1 MNGLMQWL
9 LTPISGA
16 AHHEIAP
23 WAFWHARL
31 MVLAWAIL
39 LPLGVLVARFFKI
52 MPGQGW
58 PAVRDNKTWWHA
70 HRVLQYGGMAL
81 MLAGIGLAWGN
92 ARGVS
97 QAAAWHAIL
106 GWGVLGLGL
115 MQLASAWARGSK
127 GGPTDVRLRG
137 DHYDMTPG
145 RVAFESVHKAGGYAA
160 ILLSIATI
168 VLGLVV
174 ADAPR
179 WMGLALALWWL
190 LLASAFVVLQRQ
202 GRCIDTY
209 QAIWGPGSGT
219 AASRKRPVG
228 WGIRRYTAA
237 QWQRKFGQRH
247 TPGRTPQR

>member
-9 LTPISGA
+9 LAPISGA

-52 MPGQGW
+52 MPGQDW

-168 VLGLVV
+168 ILGLHRHLPGHLGSRQRHGGQPQAARGLGNKALHGTPV
-174 ADAPR
+174 AAQVRAAPR
-179 WMGLALALWWL
+179 A
-190 LLASAFVVLQRQ
+190 
-202 GRCIDTY
+202 
-209 QAIWGPGSGT
+209 
-219 AASRKRPVG
+219 
-228 WGIRRYTAA
+228 
-237 QWQRKFGQRH
+237 
-247 TPGRTPQR
+247 GRTPQR